1 MPKVGAPV
9 KKPVVKKSSAALPRP
24 VANLCKACG
33 GIGKNSRGKT
43 CICKIRLK
51 QLALPFK

>member
-9 KKPVVKKSSAALPRP
+9 NKPVVKKY

-33 GIGKNSRGKT
+33 GIGKNSRGSQ
-43 CICKIRLK
+43 CICRVRLK